1 MLILAYVD
9 GLCRRAMHS
18 QKCVNIASDKKEL
31 KSIVVFVLTY
41 FCLWQQRVYYSN
53 ESPIRRSRVF
63 HEEKID
69 DNKRGIASHKDFWC

>member
-1 MLILAYVD
+1 MGSAEGQCTLK
-9 GLCRRAMHS
+9 
-18 QKCVNIASDKKEL
+18 KCVNIASDKKEL

-69 DNKRGIASHKDFWC
+69 DKKCGIASHKDFWC